1 MSDITATLRV
11 ASADLAL
18 TETVERDGTA
28 TIRPVTGSG
37 TVPEAEA
44 YLFAVD
50 AEDFARFE
58 AAIEHDSTVE
68 AFDRVVE
75 LGSERLY
82 SFRYAPGATLFSPAI
97 AAVNGISLEWANGE
111 TAWTVRVWL
120 PDRAALAEL
129 WEHAAER
136 DIEISL
142 ERVTDHTAPVG
153 ADDGL
158 TRNQREALRLALRM
172 GYFEEPRESTLGD
185 VAAELDISQPAA
197 GGLLRRGIR
206 RLVASTVTVEPED
219 E

>member
-37 TVPEAEA
+37 TVPDAET

-58 AAIEHDSTVE
+58 TAVERDSTVE
-68 AFDRVVE
+68 AFDRVIE

-82 SFRYAPGATLFSPAI
+82 SFSYTPGATLFSPAI
-97 AAVNGISLEWANGE
+97 AAVNGISLEWTNGE

-136 DIEISL
+136 DIEIPL

-153 ADDGL
+153 TDDGL
-158 TRNQREALRLALRM
+158 TRNQRRRCVSPCGWGTSRSRANRRSATS
-172 GYFEEPRESTLGD
+172 PRSW
-185 VAAELDISQPAA
+185 ISPSPLPADSS
-197 GGLLRRGIR
+197 GRGIR
-206 RLVASTVTVEPED
+206 RLVASTVTLEPED